1 MMSIYR
7 TSIWI
12 LVLSLM
18 ACEQGVKPTPREYRY
33 PSMVS
38 PREYAADSSAL
49 LGLVGR
55 MLKQNLQ
62 PFMPASAYTSE
73 TGIWVDSVLYGP
85 DKRRLMVLVIARVP
99 NPYKPTLENYNG
111 YFLFCDR
118 ATVSSPIRVYEYSDF
133 SLGNYDTYSE
143 IKEAL
148 WVLCFKR
155 LATDRSPAYNLDDV
169 RFWNSNKFNRV
180 LNGSPFMQFQ

>member
-12 LVLSLM
+12 LILFLV
-18 ACEQGVKPTPREYRY
+18 ACEQGVKPTPRKYRY
-33 PSMVS
+33 LSMVS
-38 PREYAADSSAL
+38 PREYAADSSTL
-49 LGLVGR
+49 LGLVDK
-55 MLKQNLQ
+55 MLKLNLR
-62 PFMPASAYTSE
+62 PFTPASYYTSE
-73 TGIWVDSVLYGP
+73 TRIWVDSVLYGP
-85 DKRRLMVLVIARVP
+85 DKRRLVVLVIDRVP
-99 NPYKPTLENYNG
+99 NSHKSTLDYNG

-133 SLGNYDTYSE
+133 ILGNYDTYSE

-155 LATDRSPAYNLDDV
+155 LATSRSPAYNMDDV